1 MVNRIKD
8 LRQKEKMKQSDLA
21 VILNCTATAISNY
34 ETGYRSLDVET
45 IHKLCDIFGCTA
57 DYLLGRSEQ
66 TAPDLTDE
74 EARLIAAFRE
84 ADEDARA
91 MVLLALKKWM
101 PPIGETKDAAS

>member
-1 MVNRIKD
+1 MNRIKE
-8 LRQKEKMKQSDLA
+8 LRLANGWLQAELAEKLSTGKNTVSR
-21 VILNCTATAISNY
+21 Y
-34 ETGYRSLDVET
+34 ETEQRQLDPET

-66 TAPDLTDE
+66 TAPELTDE
-74 EARLIAAFRE
+74 EARLIVAFRE

>member
-1 MVNRIKD
+1 MNRIRE
-8 LRQKEKMKQSDLA
+8 LRKNRGWLQADLA
-21 VILNCTATAISNY
+21 ATLNTAQQTVARY
-34 ETGYRSLDVET
+34 ETEQRQLDPET

-66 TAPDLTDE
+66 PAPDLTDE

-91 MVLLALKKWM
+91 LVLLALKRWL

>member
-1 MVNRIKD
+1 MNRIRE
-8 LRQKEKMKQSDLA
+8 LRKSHGWLQSELAEK
-21 VILNCTATAISNY
+21 LNTAQQTVGRY
-34 ETGYRSLDVET
+34 ETEQRQLDPET

-66 TAPDLTDE
+66 PAPDLTGE

-84 ADEDARA
+84 ADEDART

-101 PPIGETKDAAS
+101 PPTAEETKDAAS

>member
-1 MVNRIKD
+1 MNRIKE
-8 LRQKEKMKQSDLA
+8 LRLNRGWKQSDLA
-21 VILNCTATAISNY
+21 KAINITRAAVGHY

-84 ADEDARA
+84 ADEDSRA